1 MTTHWLWWAI
11 GTFGIGGC
19 ILIAVGFFMGW
30 PVIIGTKI
38 GRTALAILAAL
49 GGALLLFA
57 KARAQGAADEKTRL
71 EKDNADFI
79 AKQKRTDAGIAAT
92 SDADLDRVLTDS
104 RKPKAGG

>member
-19 ILIAVGFFMGW
+19 ILIAIGFFMGW
-30 PVIIGTKI
+30 PVIVGTKI

-57 KARAQGAADEKTRL
+57 KARADGAAAQKAKQDKE
-71 EKDNADFI
+71 NADFL
-79 AKQKRTDAGIAAT
+79 AKQKRTDAGIAAA